1 MSDAR
6 RVGRN
11 QDFRLRSAKFGVGL
25 SWDAHPGSKVDL
37 DLQAVA
43 FDVNGRLTDAVYYN
57 NLKACGRGL
66 THSGDEVTGV
76 KKGFDELIWVNV
88 TKLPQEV
95 ALIVFIVACFKG
107 GMIREARNA
116 CYHVLEDNT
125 TKEIGKFALN
135 RTGGK
140 AAIVGNMLKGA
151 AGWTFRSQDISARH
165 GQHFIDMLEPTI
177 GDFVRSVIPSA
188 PRRIKAAFAMEK
200 GAVVELP
207 ASDVVPKAVAALG
220 WDTLMGEVD
229 LDVSAILM
237 DKNACEVECCF
248 FGNEEAQGVTHSG
261 DNLTGHGAGDSETIT
276 VELQA
281 LAPVVEQIF
290 FVINIYTQNRTFGMV
305 SNPYCRIVTP
315 EGEEFCRYQL
325 KDAGQDSALIMARL
339 FREPGDCRWGFQA
352 VGTPCRGRTYKDSM
366 PAVIKQARTRPQ
378 ELMTRSMSSASL
390 DGTSQGAQPS
400 ARPLVDDCLA
410 EDNDIALSDQ
420 AKCGAACSV
429 Q

>member
-1 MSDAR
+1 MR
-6 RVGRN
+6 RN
-11 QDFRLRSAKFGVGL
+11 QDFRLTSAKFGVGL
-25 SWDAHPGSKVDL
+25 SWDAHPGSKIDL

-43 FDVNGRLTDAVYYN
+43 FDSNGKLMDAVYYN

-66 THSGDEVTGV
+66 THSGDEVSGV
-76 KKGFDELIWVNV
+76 KKGFDELIWVHV
-88 TKLPQEV
+88 AKLPQEV

-107 GMIREARNA
+107 GVIRDARNA
-116 CYHVLEDNT
+116 CYHVLEENS
-125 TKEIGKFALN
+125 TKEIGKFSLG

-140 AAIVGNMLKGA
+140 AAIVGNMLKA
-151 AGWTFRSQDISARH
+151 SAGWFFRAQDISARH
-165 GQHFIDMLEPTI
+165 GQHFIDLLEPTI

-220 WDTLMGEVD
+220 WDTSMGEVD

-261 DNLTGHGAGDSETIT
+261 DNLTGHGTGDSETIT

-281 LAPVVEQIF
+281 LAPAVEQIF
-290 FVINIYTQNRTFGMV
+290 FVINIYTKDRTFSMV

-315 EGEEFCRYQL
+315 EGDEFCRYQL
-325 KDAGQDSALIMARL
+325 KDAGHDSALIMARL

-352 VGTPCRGRTYKDSM
+352 VGTPCKGRTYKDSM

-378 ELMTRSMSSASL
+378 DLMMTRSMSTTSL
-390 DGTSQGAQPS
+390 DSGSHGVHPT
-400 ARPLVDDCLA
+400 ARPLVDDA
-410 EDNDIALSDQ
+410 VTEDNEIHLADKAV
-420 AKCGAACSV
+420 CGEGCSI